1 MNTSDLSCFN
11 FTHGLVKTVLISKL
25 TLASLGVVA
34 CTLVIFLILVSKGY
48 KLFVYRLVIYFMS
61 ITFFQA
67 LIFIAEVVP
76 VHQVHSIVKVRKG
89 WDPLCTMFGFLDQIA
104 LWMGILAILWITF
117 YLLKIIWNLHKVQNR
132 DMQQLPEENDQRPKH
147 QAFSKHELLGLVV
160 VLVFPLTFN
169 WIPFV
174 SGMYGISGLW
184 CWIKLTK
191 DNCRQDFTVGLTL
204 QFSLFYGPLMV
215 VIFFCFI
222 GILVIVVFLCK
233 GSLNKWGLARR
244 QYQRG
249 TREMMIVLLCPFLYN
264 LLCFLLLANRIYSA
278 ISTKHDDAI
287 SYPLW
292 IAHAIG
298 DPCRVLLPPLAV
310 LLHPNLWKNLICRNR
325 NRDETETYFSV
336 PPEDSDI
343 PDGIRI
349 KGRKFVSSYGS
360 VLPAAM

>member
-1 MNTSDLSCFN
+1 MNTNNLSCFN
-11 FTHGLVKTVLISKL
+11 FTHGLAEAVLVSKL
-25 TLASLGVVA
+25 TLVSLGAFA

-67 LIFIAEVVP
+67 LIFIAEVLP
-76 VHQVHSIVKVRKG
+76 VHQVHSIATVRKG
-89 WDPLCTMFGFLDQIA
+89 WDDACTMFGFLDQIG
-104 LWMGILAILWITF
+104 LWMEILAILWITL
-117 YLLKIIWNLHKVQNR
+117 YLLKIMWNLHKLQNG
-132 DMQQLPEENDQRPKH
+132 DMEQLPPEDGQQPNH
-147 QAFSKHELLGLVV
+147 QPVSKLELLGLTVI
-160 VLVFPLTFN
+160 LVFPLTFN

-174 SGMYGISGLW
+174 FGMYGISGLW

-191 DNCRQDFTVGLTL
+191 DNCYNDFTVGLSL
-204 QFSLFYGPLMV
+204 QFSLFYGPLVV
-215 VIFFCFI
+215 VIFFCFF

-249 TREMMIVLLCPFLYN
+249 TREMMIVLLFPLFYT
-264 LLCFLLLANRIYSA
+264 LLCLLLLANRIFSA
-278 ISTKHDDAI
+278 IGTKHEDTG
-287 SYPLW
+287 SHPLW
-292 IAHAIG
+292 VMHSVG
-298 DPCRVLLPPLAV
+298 DGRVLLPPLAV
-310 LLHPNLWKNLICRNR
+310 LLHPNLWKNLVCRNCKKV
-325 NRDETETYFSV
+325 ETETYFSV

-349 KGRKFVSSYGS
+349 SGQKFNNSYGS